1 VTAPNPS
8 PVAPPTPQ
16 AGHHVARQHLAAV
29 VVQQPVT
36 QRQSPGFGPVI
47 DGMARQHLRPCVTI
61 SVEREQRIKHHH
73 HVVPGDEGADQRV
86 EQRKIGIWDEFQG
99 GGGGG
104 ARDPGPGQARG
115 ANYSGS
121 VAEKLASF
129 HPTFPIRPATHIG
142 HSQVTVGSDL
152 FLWTIDAGR
161 PSPQCS
167 GSIEGPPGT
176 L

>member
-1 VTAPNPS
+1 
-8 PVAPPTPQ
+8 
-16 AGHHVARQHLAAV
+16 

-47 DGMARQHLRPCVTI
+47 DGMARQHLRLCVTI

-73 HVVPGDEGADQRV
+73 HVFPGDEGADQRV

-129 HPTFPIRPATHIG
+129 HPTCPIRPATHIG
-142 HSQVTVGSDL
+142 HSPGDGAFPPVLADDRRRSTLSTMFWFDRRA
-152 FLWTIDAGR
+152 AGNAVMV
-161 PSPQCS
+161 
-167 GSIEGPPGT
+167 
-176 L
+176 